1 MSVTVIDNP
10 SANHPVFNPVEYEV
24 TSDRTGAEVHGGVSA
39 TSDGGSPAYCKFTVT
54 HAYVVD
60 DVLEATGFSVDAMN
74 TDLVVTS
81 IATTVSFVTNLLWD
95 ASYAAPVAGA
105 LALNNRNIFVQ
116 VSVLESAVV
125 KAVKDIK
132 PLSGTFLVDI
142 AKILQGLV
150 TYDKVNTAG
159 ITLQSPATAGSAIV
173 YTLTFQ
179 DFWTDIFGNSY
190 SDTAVSVSTI
200 GGDAIIGFNMALNGA
215 QLFAD
220 YVCSVAT
227 PGEFLTVKKDPEK
240 HVDEVCQLAFL
251 TEAASVQ
258 VRYTLNNYNG
268 STTGPTDTATLTI
281 NNNRGIVLIDGTL
294 FPVTAETIE
303 ILIVDTTPAGAAMS
317 ETITISQ
324 RLKCLNG
331 ARVEWKNLLG
341 GFDAYTFPE
350 YENKQAVKAQ
360 SYQNTEWNTA
370 QVKNTQTK
378 KVIGKFSDPD
388 TLDWL
393 SEILTSRKITIDTD
407 NAIILNNNLIPDS
420 RNWKKPILTL
430 RTDDKITN

>member
-24 TSDRTGAEVHGGVSA
+24 TSDRNSTASFTATISDNGGFVKFSA
-39 TSDGGSPAYCKFTVT
+39 GGMTLK
-54 HAYVVD
+54 VD
-60 DVLEATGFSVDAMN
+60 DVVTCTGYSDNEVN
-74 TDLVVTS
+74 TDVKVVS
-81 IATTVSFVTNLLWD
+81 V
-95 ASYAAPVAGA
+95 VAGTSFTSNLVWDSFTSGA
-105 LALNNRNIFVQ
+105 SGTVTVNNRNLFVQ

-179 DFWTDIFGNSY
+179 DIWTDIFGNSY
-190 SDTAVSVSTI
+190 SDTAVAVPTI

-227 PGEFLTVKKDPEK
+227 PGEFLTVKKDPNN
-240 HVDEVCQLAFL
+240 HVDEVCQLAFI
-251 TEAASVQ
+251 TEDATVKIK
-258 VRYTLNNYNG
+258 YTLRNYNG
-268 STTGPTDTATLTI
+268 STTGPITSAALTI
-281 NNNRGIVLIDGTL
+281 NNNRGIILIDGAL
-294 FPVTAETIE
+294 FPVTAETME
-303 ILIVDTTPAGAAMS
+303 IRVVEDSVDEFIMS
-317 ETITISQ
+317 ETLTVSQ

-341 GFDAYTFPE
+341 GFDTYTFPE
-350 YENKQAVKAQ
+350 YENKQVNKVQ
-360 SYQNTEWNTA
+360 SYQNTTWNTA
-370 QVKNTQTK
+370 QIKNTQTK
-378 KVIGKFSDPD
+378 KVIGEFSSPNR
-388 TLDWL
+388 LDWL
-393 SEILTSRKITIDTD
+393 SELLTSREITIDGD
-407 NAIILNNNLIPDS
+407 NAIILNNNLITDS

-430 RTDDKITN
+430 RIDDKITN

>member
-24 TSDRTGAEVHGGVSA
+24 TSDRNSTASFTATISDNGGFVKFSA
-39 TSDGGSPAYCKFTVT
+39 GGMTLK
-54 HAYVVD
+54 VD
-60 DVLEATGFSVDAMN
+60 DVVTCTGYSDNEVN
-74 TDLVVTS
+74 TDVKVVS
-81 IATTVSFVTNLLWD
+81 V
-95 ASYAAPVAGA
+95 VAGTSFTSNLVWDSFTSGA
-105 LALNNRNIFVQ
+105 SGTVTVNNRNIFVQ